1 MKLIISESLRRL
13 GITSESRGYDRTR
26 TAISLAVEREERLH
40 AVGKEIYLVTADRC
54 GCSPDAVE
62 RSVRLSAEKAWK
74 RNPDLLISMA
84 GYPVDKRP
92 TAKQFMEILTVYTI
106 KAISNG
112 KKTG

>member
-1 MKLIISESLRRL
+1 MKRIISESLRRL

-62 RSVRLSAEKAWK
+62 RSVRLSAE